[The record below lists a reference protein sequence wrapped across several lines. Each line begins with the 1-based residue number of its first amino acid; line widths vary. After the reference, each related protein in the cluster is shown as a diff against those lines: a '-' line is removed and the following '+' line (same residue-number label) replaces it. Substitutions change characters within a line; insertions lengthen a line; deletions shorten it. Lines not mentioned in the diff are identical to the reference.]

1 MMRSVCAFL
10 LLVLLSPIARSAA
23 ADEVTDGLAR
33 AQALYYEARFTESVQ
48 LLLRLDELLRPQPAR
63 IQEKTAVKLQLA
75 LAHVG
80 LNDTVKAKSFLREL
94 YSLDPDHVLDTQQY
108 SPKVMGLALQAKTEQ
123 DEIRCQAAQTTARK
137 ELDAGNAKASLD
149 LIGAMKARC
158 SALTALEPELAE
170 LFYKSGFDAYK
181 RGDLPKAIQSF
192 ETTLKIVP
200 KHDLA
205 TQYID
210 LTQSKLQLSADR
222 LFLQWQKNFDARDF
236 AHANE
241 DFHRLEAFN
250 DEANAQMI
258 VQIKNEYRKTLNQLV
273 DAWNRSCASG
283 NQAEMNSVG
292 KQISDMLPDPSFAED
307 ILGKM
312 ATCTKNG
319 CIQMGTSL
327 AMARLKTKVNPEFS
341 PGLQDFLRGA
351 QMTIRVKGKIDEG
364 GSFTVTETEGSN
376 PSVNAAVTAAL
387 GRWKFSPIIDQSGT
401 RCVDTEIPIV
411 LRF

>member
-94 YSLDPDHVLDTQQY
+94 YSLDPDYVLDTQQY

-341 PGLQDFLRGA
+341 PGLQDFLRGS